1 QGPQEF
7 CGHAGPRRRL
17 AASKWTSNGYG
28 GQGMRVPFSLTAS
41 MTGYLA
47 RKSMSGD
54 KRFPLVMMLEPL
66 HACNLTCTGCGRI
79 REYKSTINEILTVEE
94 CLKAVDEC
102 GAPIVSICG
111 GEPMIYPEIGRLAS
125 EILARKKHIYL
136 CTNGMFI
143 RKRLAEFKPTSR
155 LFFNVHLD
163 GLEKTH
169 DICVERDGVF
179 REAIDGIKAAK
190 AAGFLVT
197 SNTTIYKETD
207 IEEIA
212 ELFAYL
218 QTLGVDGHMLSPA
231 YSYAAVMT
239 KEIFMSRAEIREK
252 FQQASALLERYNIVT
267 SPIYMEFLRGE
278 RELMCTAWGNPTYN
292 PRGWKG
298 PCYLMTDAH
307 HATFRELIDNTPWEN
322 YGHGRDPRCEDCMVH
337 AGYEASAVLGG
348 NKKLGDTWKMLSW
361 TVSGKMGGI
370 LKGKPAPAN
379 GKANGNGHHNGNG
392 HSNGNGNGTRTS
404 KPATPVAVQEDEVFR
419 ILCLPLSRVP
429 P

>member
-1 QGPQEF
+1 
-7 CGHAGPRRRL
+7 
-17 AASKWTSNGYG
+17 
-28 GQGMRVPFSLTAS
+28 

-47 RKSMSGD
+47 RKKMGGEA
-54 KRFPLVMMLEPL
+54 RFPLVMMLEPL

-79 REYKSTINEILTVEE
+79 REYKSTIDELLSVEQ

-111 GEPMIYPEIGRLAS
+111 GEPLIYPEIGRLTS

-179 REAIDGIKAAK
+179 REAIDGLKAAK

-197 SNTTIYKETD
+197 SNTTVYKETD

-239 KEIFMSRAEIREK
+239 KEIFMSRDEIRAK
-252 FQQASALLERYNIVT
+252 FRQASQLLERYNIVT
-267 SPIYMEFLRGE
+267 SPIYMEYLRGE

-307 HATFRELIDNTPWEN
+307 YPTFKEFIEQVPWEK
-322 YGHGRDPRCEDCMVH
+322 YGRGRDPRCEDCMVH

-348 NKKLGDTWKMLSW
+348 NKKLGDTWKMLHW
-361 TVSGKMGGI
+361 TFSGKMGGI
-370 LKGKPAPAN
+370 VKDGPEVN
-379 GKANGNGHHNGNG
+379 RSGHNGNG
-392 HSNGNGNGTRTS
+392 QSNGSGKNTS
-404 KPATPVAVQEDEVFR
+404 GMQPAALRPEREEVFR
-419 ILCLPLSRVP
+419 IL
-429 P
+429 